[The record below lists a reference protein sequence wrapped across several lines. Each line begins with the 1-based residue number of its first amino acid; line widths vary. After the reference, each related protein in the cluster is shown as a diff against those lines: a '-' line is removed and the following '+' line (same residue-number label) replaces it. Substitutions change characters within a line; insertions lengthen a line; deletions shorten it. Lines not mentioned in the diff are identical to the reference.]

1 MNQAIRSAWVVAIG
15 MFALV
20 LGALTYVQFFQAQE
34 LNENDWNSRQLYQDF
49 GRERGAI
56 LVDGRAIAESVPSD
70 DEFNFQRV
78 YNEPELY
85 AHLTGYY
92 SLSLGSTQLEDKES
106 DILAGTSSSLFYD
119 RVVGLFSGVEAQGAS
134 VELTIDPEIQRLA
147 SDLIPEGQRGS
158 IVVMEPSTG
167 NILAMVSKPTYDPN
181 LVSGHDTAIIE
192 ENVAALS
199 EQPGLSIYTNPAT
212 QSLVS
217 PGSVF
222 KLVDAAAALESGR
235 YDAQSEIPNP
245 PALQFPGI
253 EYALPN
259 FVTGGCSSRTTAD
272 LEFALEQSCNT
283 PFAQIALDLGE
294 EAIQEQAADFGFGEE
309 LFIPTQVIASSFPS
323 DLTEPELAQSA
334 VGQFDTRVTPLQM
347 AMVASAIANDG
358 QQMKPQLIKSIRAAD
373 LELIESPQPEVLR
386 QSVSEETANQL
397 TDWMVNVVDNGTATG
412 AQVPGVEVAGKTG
425 TAEVSETGDNAW
437 FTGFAPADDPQ
448 VAISIVM
455 ENVDIPTGQQLTSPS
470 AKRLIEAV
478 LNR

>member
-20 LGALTYVQFFQAQE
+20 LGSLTFVQFFQAE
-34 LNENDWNSRQLYQDF
+34 DLTENPWNSRQLYQEF
-49 GRERGAI
+49 GRQRGAL
-56 LVDGRAIAESVPSD
+56 LVDGRAIAESVPSND
-70 DEFNFQRV
+70 QFNYQRV
-78 YNEPELY
+78 YNEPDLY

-92 SLSLGSTQLEDKES
+92 SLSLGSSQLELAETE
-106 DILAGTSSSLFYD
+106 ILSGTDSSLFYD
-119 RVVGLFSGVEAQGAS
+119 RVVRLFSGVDAQGAN

-147 SDLIPEGQRGS
+147 FDLIPEGQRGS
-158 IVVMEPSTG
+158 IVVLEPSTG
-167 NILAMVSKPTYDPN
+167 NILAMASKPTYDPN
-181 LVSGHDTAIIE
+181 LLAGHDTGVIA
-192 ENVAALS
+192 ENAAALS
-199 EQPGLSIYTNPAT
+199 EQPGLSFYTNPAT

-222 KLVDAAAALESGR
+222 KLIDAAAALESGR
-235 YDAQSEIPNP
+235 YDAESQIPNP
-245 PALQFPGI
+245 PALEFPGI
-253 EYALPN
+253 EYTLPN
-259 FVTGGCSSRTTAD
+259 FVAGGCASRPTAD

-283 PFAQIALDLGE
+283 AFAQIALDLGE
-294 EAIQEQAADFGFGEE
+294 EAIQEQAARFGFGET
-309 LFIPTQVIASSFPS
+309 FAIPTDVVASSFPS
-323 DLTEPELAQSA
+323 DLSEPELAQSA

-347 AMVASAIANDG
+347 AMVAAAIANDG
-358 QQMKPQLIKSIRAAD
+358 QLMKPQLVKSIRAAD
-373 LELIESPQPEVLR
+373 LELIESPQPELMQ
-386 QSVSEETANQL
+386 QSVSQETADQL

-412 AQVPGVEVAGKTG
+412 AQVPGVAVAGKTG
-425 TAEVSETGDNAW
+425 TAEFSDVGDNAW

>member
-1 MNQAIRSAWVVAIG
+1 MNQAIRSAWVVAMG

-20 LGALTYVQFFQAQE
+20 LGSLTFVQFFQAEE
-34 LNENDWNSRQLYQDF
+34 LTENPWNSRQLYQEF
-49 GRERGAI
+49 GRQRGAI
-56 LVDGRAIAESVPSD
+56 LVDGRAVAESVPSND
-70 DEFNFQRV
+70 QFNYQRV
-78 YNEPELY
+78 YEEPELY

-92 SLSLGSTQLEDKES
+92 SLSLGSTQLEDAES
-106 DILAGTSSSLFYD
+106 EILSGTDSSLFYD
-119 RVVGLFSGVEAQGAS
+119 RVVRLFSGVDAQGAN
-134 VELTIDPEIQRLA
+134 VELTIDPEIQQLA
-147 SDLIPEGQRGS
+147 YDLIPDGQRGS

-181 LVSGHDTAIIE
+181 LLAGHDTAVIAD
-192 ENVAALS
+192 NAAALS

-212 QSLVS
+212 ESLVS

-222 KLVDAAAALESGR
+222 KLIDAAAAVESGR
-235 YDAQSEIPNP
+235 YDAESEIPNP
-245 PALQFPGI
+245 PALEFPGI
-253 EYALPN
+253 QYTLPN
-259 FVTGGCSSRTTAD
+259 FVTGGCASRTTAD

-283 PFAQIALDLGE
+283 AFANIALDLGE
-294 EAIQEQAADFGFGEE
+294 AAIQEQAAKFGFGEE
-309 LFIPTQVIASSFPS
+309 LAIPTRVIASTFPS

-334 VGQFDTRVTPLQM
+334 VGQFDTLVTPLQM
-347 AMVASAIANDG
+347 AMVSAAIANDG
-358 QQMKPQLIKSIRAAD
+358 EQMKPQLIKSVRAAD

-386 QSVSEETANQL
+386 QSVSQETANQL

-412 AQVPGVEVAGKTG
+412 AQVPGVAVAGKTG
-425 TAEVSETGDNAW
+425 TAEFSETGDNAW

>member
-1 MNQAIRSAWVVAIG
+1 MNQAIRSAWAVAMG

-20 LGALTYVQFFQAQE
+20 LGSLTYVQFFQAQE
-34 LNENDWNSRQLYQDF
+34 LNDSDWNSRQLYQDF
-49 GRERGAI
+49 GRQRGAI

-70 DEFNFQRV
+70 DQFKFQRV

-92 SLSLGSTQLEDKES
+92 SLSLSSTQLEAEES
-106 DILAGTSSSLFYD
+106 EILSGTSSSLFYD
-119 RVVGLFSGVEAQGAS
+119 RVVRLFSGVDSEGAS
-134 VELTIDPEIQRLA
+134 VELTIDPEIQQLA
-147 SDLIPEGQRGS
+147 YDLIPDGQRGS
-158 IVVMEPSTG
+158 IVVLEPGTG

-181 LVSGHDTAIIE
+181 LLSGHDTSVIA
-192 ENVAALS
+192 ENAAALS

-212 QSLVS
+212 ESLVS

-222 KLVDAAAALESGR
+222 KLVDAAAALESGQ
-235 YDAQSEIPNP
+235 YDAESQIPNP
-245 PALQFPGI
+245 PALEFPGI

-259 FVTGGCSSRTTAD
+259 FVTGGCASRTTAD

-294 EAIQEQAADFGFGEE
+294 EAIQEQAAKFGFGEE
-309 LFIPTQVIASSFPS
+309 LAIPTRVIASSFPS
-323 DLTEPELAQSA
+323 DLTGPELAQSA
-334 VGQFDTRVTPLQM
+334 VGQFDTLVTPLQM

-386 QSVSEETANQL
+386 QSVSRETADQL
-397 TDWMVNVVDNGTATG
+397 TDWMVNVVDNGTATA
-412 AQVPGVEVAGKTG
+412 AQVPGVRVAGKTG
-425 TAEVSETGDNAW
+425 TAEVSVTGDNAW
-437 FTGFAPADDPQ
+437 FTGFAPAEDPQ
-448 VAISIVM
+448 VAVSIVM

>member
-20 LGALTYVQFFQAQE
+20 LGSLTYVQFFQAQE
-34 LNENDWNSRQLYQDF
+34 LNANPWNSRQLFQDF
-49 GRERGAI
+49 GRQRGAI
-56 LVDGRAIAESVPSD
+56 LVDGRAIAESVPSQD
-70 DEFNFQRV
+70 QFNYQRV

-106 DILAGTSSSLFYD
+106 EILSGTSSSLFYD
-119 RVVGLFSGVEAQGAS
+119 RVVGLFSGVDSEGAS
-134 VELTIDPEIQRLA
+134 VELTIDPEIQQLA
-147 SDLIPEGQRGS
+147 SDLIPDDQRGS

-181 LVSGHDTAIIE
+181 LLSGHDTGIIE

-199 EQPGLSIYTNPAT
+199 ERPGLSIYSNPAT
-212 QSLVS
+212 ESLVA

-222 KLVDAAAALESGR
+222 KLIDAAAALESGK
-235 YDAQSEIPNP
+235 YDADSVIPNP
-245 PALQFPGI
+245 PALEFPGI
-253 EYALPN
+253 EYSLPN
-259 FVTGGCSSRTTAD
+259 YVTGGCISRTTAD

-294 EAIQEQAADFGFGEE
+294 EAIQEQAAKFGFGEE
-309 LFIPTQVIASSFPS
+309 LSIPTRVIASSFPS
-323 DLTEPELAQSA
+323 DLTDPELAQSA

-347 AMVASAIANDG
+347 AMVTSAIANDG
-358 QQMKPQLIKSIRAAD
+358 QQMKPQLVKSIRAAD
-373 LELIESPQPEVLR
+373 LQLIESPQPEVLR
-386 QSVSEETANQL
+386 ESISPETANQL

>member
-1 MNQAIRSAWVVAIG
+1 MNQAIRSAWVVAVA

-20 LGALTYVQFFQAQE
+20 LGSLTYVQFFQAQA
-34 LNENDWNSRQLYQDF
+34 LNGNDWNSRQLYQDF
-49 GRERGAI
+49 GRQRGAI
-56 LVDGRAIAESVPSD
+56 LVDGRAIAESVPSN
-70 DEFNFQRV
+70 DEFNYQRV

-92 SLSLGSTQLEDKES
+92 SLSLSATQLEAAES
-106 DILAGTSSSLFYD
+106 EILAGTSSSLFYD
-119 RVVGLFSGVEAQGAS
+119 RVVRLFSGVDSQGAS
-134 VELTIDPEIQRLA
+134 IELTIDPEIQRLA
-147 SDLIPEGQRGS
+147 FDLIPEGQRGS

-181 LVSGHDTAIIE
+181 LLSGHDTAVIE
-192 ENVAALS
+192 ENAAVLS

-212 QSLVS
+212 ESLVS

-222 KLVDAAAALESGR
+222 KLIDAAAALESGQ
-235 YDAQSEIPNP
+235 YDAESEIPNP
-245 PALQFPGI
+245 PALEFPGI
-253 EYALPN
+253 DYALPN
-259 FVTGGCSSRTTAD
+259 FVTGGCASRSTAD

-294 EAIQEQAADFGFGEE
+294 EAIQEQAAKFGFGEQ
-309 LFIPTQVIASSFPS
+309 LRIPTRVIASIFPS
-323 DLTEPELAQSA
+323 DLSDPELAQSA

-347 AMVASAIANDG
+347 AMVASAIANG
-358 QQMKPQLIKSIRAAD
+358 GEQMKPQLIKSVRAAD
-373 LELIESPQPEVLR
+373 LELIESPEPEVLR
-386 QSVSEETANQL
+386 RSVSEETADQL
-397 TDWMVNVVDNGTATG
+397 TEWMVNVVDNGTATA

-425 TAEVSETGDNAW
+425 TAEVTETGDNAW
-437 FTGFAPADDPQ
+437 FTGFAPADNPQ
-448 VAISIVM
+448 VALSIVM

>member
-20 LGALTYVQFFQAQE
+20 LGALTYVQFFQAQD

-167 NILAMVSKPTYDPN
+167 NVLAMVSKPTYDPN

-192 ENVAALS
+192 QNVAALS

-245 PALQFPGI
+245 PALEFPGI

-397 TDWMVNVVDNGTATG
+397 TDWMVNVVDNGTAAG

>member
-1 MNQAIRSAWVVAIG
+1 MNQAIRSAWIVAIG

-20 LGALTYVQFFQAQE
+20 LGSLTYVQFFQAEE
-34 LNENDWNSRQLYQDF
+34 LVGNPWNSRQLYQDF
-49 GRERGAI
+49 DRQRGAL

-70 DEFNFQRV
+70 DEFNYQRV

-92 SLSLGSTQLEDKES
+92 SLSLGSSQLEAAES
-106 DILAGTSSSLFYD
+106 PILSGTSSSLFYD
-119 RVVGLFSGVEAQGAS
+119 RVVSLFSGVESQGAS

-147 SDLIPEGQRGS
+147 YDLIPEGQRGS
-158 IVVMEPSTG
+158 IVVIEPATG

-181 LVSGHDTAIIE
+181 LLAGHDTAVIQ
-192 ENVAALS
+192 ENAAALS
-199 EQPGLSIYTNPAT
+199 EQPGLSIYSNPAT
-212 QSLVS
+212 ESLVS

-222 KLVDAAAALESGR
+222 KLIDAAAALESGE
-235 YDAQSEIPNP
+235 YDAESEIPNP
-245 PALQFPGI
+245 SALEFPGI
-253 EYALPN
+253 EYTLPN
-259 FVTGGCSSRTTAD
+259 FVSGGCASRATAD

-294 EAIQEQAADFGFGEE
+294 EAIREQAVRFGFGEE
-309 LFIPTQVIASSFPS
+309 ISIPTRVIASSFPS
-323 DLTEPELAQSA
+323 DLTAPELAQSA

-373 LELIESPQPEVLR
+373 LELIDAPQPEVLR
-386 QSVSEETANQL
+386 ESISQETADQL
-397 TDWMVNVVDNGTATG
+397 TDWMVNVVDNGTGTG

-425 TAEVSETGDNAW
+425 TAEFSDTGDNAW
-437 FTGFAPADDPQ
+437 FTGFAPADDPR
-448 VAISIVM
+448 VAVSIVM
-455 ENVDIPTGQQLTSPS
+455 ENVDIPTGQQLTAPS

>member
-15 MFALV
+15 MFALI
-20 LGALTYVQFFQAQE
+20 LGSLTYVQFFQAQA
-34 LNENDWNSRQLYQDF
+34 LNDNDWNSRQLYQDF
-49 GRERGAI
+49 GRQRGAI

-70 DEFNFQRV
+70 DAFNFQRV

-106 DILAGTSSSLFYD
+106 SILSGTSSSLFYD
-119 RVVGLFSGVEAQGAS
+119 RVVSLFSGVEAQGAS
-134 VELTIDPEIQRLA
+134 VELTIDPEIQQLA
-147 SDLIPEGQRGS
+147 SDLIPDGQRGS
-158 IVVMEPSTG
+158 IVVTEPSTG

-181 LVSGHDTAIIE
+181 LLSGHDTAIIE
-192 ENVAALS
+192 ENVAGLL

-212 QSLVS
+212 QSLVA

-222 KLVDAAAALESGR
+222 KLIDAAAALESGK
-235 YDAQSEIPNP
+235 YDAESEIPNP
-245 PALQFPGI
+245 PALEFPGI
-253 EYALPN
+253 EYTLPN
-259 FVTGGCSSRTTAD
+259 FVTGGCASRTTAD
-272 LEFALEQSCNT
+272 LKFALEQSCNT

-294 EAIQEQAADFGFGEE
+294 ETIQEQAAKFGFGEE
-309 LFIPTQVIASSFPS
+309 LTIPTQVIASSFPS
-323 DLTEPELAQSA
+323 DLTDPELAQSA

-347 AMVASAIANDG
+347 AMVASAIANNG
-358 QQMKPQLIKSIRAAD
+358 QLMKPQLVKSIRAAD

-386 QSVSEETANQL
+386 QSVSRETADQL

-425 TAEVSETGDNAW
+425 TAEVSATGDNAW